1 MTSALS
7 YAGAPSPPHRAHH
20 PLAGFAPTT
29 LRSNRVFESNDV
41 EYTRDQISIILQP
54 HLLSPKGRWQ
64 GTQCYV
70 DHFPIGRVGLGTIH
84 FGNMQ
89 VHVPSY
95 AHYLVALCLRGNATI
110 RADRKE
116 YSIGGGSAH
125 IMIPGEEMLGTFSAD
140 CEQFFVRISTE
151 AVRAHT
157 GFRHLVFRK
166 ELDLSSPAVMPWL
179 QQVALIAANPRMA
192 QMISNHP
199 LLSSDYERLL
209 LNLLLAGQSHCERND
224 APGQIAPASVR
235 RAEAYIHAH
244 AADPISLSDIA
255 VAAGVPARTL
265 LDSFK
270 HFRQTSPI
278 RYLKD
283 VRLDNAR
290 ERLRQRGAD
299 TVAQVALDAGFAH
312 LGRFAAD
319 YSKRFGELPSD
330 TQRRR

>member
-199 LLSSDYERLL
+199 SSAATMSACCSTCCWPGKAIANGTTPLARSHRPAS
-209 LNLLLAGQSHCERND
+209 AGQR
-224 APGQIAPASVR
+224 
-235 RAEAYIHAH
+235 
-244 AADPISLSDIA
+244 PISTPMQPTPSACPISPPPRASPPGPCWIA
-255 VAAGVPARTL
+255 SSISARPAR
-265 LDSFK
+265 SV
-270 HFRQTSPI
+270 I
-278 RYLKD
+278 
-283 VRLDNAR
+283 
-290 ERLRQRGAD
+290 
-299 TVAQVALDAGFAH
+299 
-312 LGRFAAD
+312 
-319 YSKRFGELPSD
+319 
-330 TQRRR
+330 